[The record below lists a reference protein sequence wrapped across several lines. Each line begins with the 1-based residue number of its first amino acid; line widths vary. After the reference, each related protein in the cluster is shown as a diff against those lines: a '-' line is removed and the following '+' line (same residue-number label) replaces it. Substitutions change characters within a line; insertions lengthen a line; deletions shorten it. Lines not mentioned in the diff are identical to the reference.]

1 MGIELIERGVVDVLQ
16 QAISILNPSAAQG
29 LLPTAV
35 EHNVGIV
42 ARGVFSAGFLTGA
55 VTADTPFA
63 ADDRRSWQSDDSK
76 RATTLKAEA
85 LKSLTGPE
93 RSPAQLAIQY
103 VLGLPGV
110 STVITGTGSWA
121 HMGNIATVLPPLSEQ
136 TPQSLGRIGAAERG
150 PGECMQQATDH
161 RGSAHGSRSSCVL
174 IAWLLLLLVVVATV
188 FLGGGVSE
196 RYTAWRMQWVA
207 AATAR
212 VLGVERDRVS
222 VPKGQITV
230 VLHAIDGSPVASIA
244 ADRAGRPHF
253 VYLMDECIQAHCEPP
268 GEEYPS
274 DKFIET
280 GRGLVSEFMAVRADQ
295 LTPAVI
301 DIGEQ
306 GERIQIDFALP
317 DSGNTLR
324 ISYASPLRRFS
335 TIQLVEPEQAPE
347 PD

>member
-1 MGIELIERGVVDVLQ
+1 
-16 QAISILNPSAAQG
+16 
-29 LLPTAV
+29 
-35 EHNVGIV
+35 
-42 ARGVFSAGFLTGA
+42 
-55 VTADTPFA
+55 
-63 ADDRRSWQSDDSK
+63 
-76 RATTLKAEA
+76 
-85 LKSLTGPE
+85 
-93 RSPAQLAIQY
+93 
-103 VLGLPGV
+103 
-110 STVITGTGSWA
+110 
-121 HMGNIATVLPPLSEQ
+121 
-136 TPQSLGRIGAAERG
+136 
-150 PGECMQQATDH
+150 
-161 RGSAHGSRSSCVL
+161 VL